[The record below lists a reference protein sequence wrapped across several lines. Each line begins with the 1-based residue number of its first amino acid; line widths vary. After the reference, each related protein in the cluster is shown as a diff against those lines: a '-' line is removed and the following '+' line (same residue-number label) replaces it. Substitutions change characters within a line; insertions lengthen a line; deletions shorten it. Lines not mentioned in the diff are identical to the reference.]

1 MDAPLQPGPRR
12 TVLVLNGYEDVRD
25 LMRFALQEE
34 GFAAVAADV
43 DGALHGGVL
52 KMLLEVHAPVV
63 VVYDVAP
70 PYDRSWLYLEALRST
85 GPLKNIPLVLTTTN
99 DTRLRQLVAISEPL
113 VEIFGKPTDLG
124 QLVAAVHR
132 AAGPA

>member
-1 MDAPLQPGPRR
+1 
-12 TVLVLNGYEDVRD
+12 VLNTCLYQV
-25 LMRFALQEE
+25 FALQDE
-34 GFAAVAADV
+34 GFATVAADV
-43 DGALHGGVL
+43 DEALRGGVL
-52 KMLLEVHAPVV
+52 KMLMDLHAPVV

-70 PYDRSWLYLEALRST
+70 PYDRSWLSLEALRST

-99 DTRLRQLVAISEPL
+99 DRRLRELVATSEPL
-113 VEIFGKPTDLG
+113 VEILGKPTDLG

>member
-1 MDAPLQPGPRR
+1 
-12 TVLVLNGYEDVRD
+12 VLNGYEDVRD

-43 DGALHGGVL
+43 DEALHGGVL

-99 DTRLRQLVAISEPL
+99 DMRLRQLVAISEPL
-113 VEIFGKPTDLG
+113 LEIFGKPTDLG
-124 QLVAAVHR
+124 QLVEAVHR